1 MAILAVNSKEPSHF
15 WAESEKIMSVT
26 KIGDDIH
33 FSCPFH
39 VTTNQIEDELVALNL
54 ETSFYYGVD
63 GIGTQIWRLLIDENM
78 TLAQACAKL
87 VEEYDV
93 DTETCQREV
102 RAFIEQLIDA
112 NLLETVAA

>member
-1 MAILAVNSKEPSHF
+1 MEN
-15 WAESEKIMSVT
+15 VT
-26 KIGDDIH
+26 QISDDTH

-78 TLAQACAKL
+78 TIAEACVKL
-87 VEEYDV
+87 LEEYDV
-93 DTETCQREV
+93 DAETCRREV
-102 RAFIEQLIDA
+102 RAFVEQLVDA
-112 NLLETVAA
+112 KLLETVAA

>member
-1 MAILAVNSKEPSHF
+1 
-15 WAESEKIMSVT
+15 MSVT
-26 KIGDDIH
+26 QIADDSH

-78 TLAQACAKL
+78 TLAEACAKL
-87 VEEYDV
+87 LEEYDV
-93 DTETCQREV
+93 DEQTCRREV
-102 RAFIEQLIDA
+102 RAFVEQLIDA
-112 NLLETVAA
+112 KLLETVAA

>member
-1 MAILAVNSKEPSHF
+1 MNS
-15 WAESEKIMSVT
+15 MSSQLS
-26 KIGDDIH
+26 DDAH
-33 FSCPFH
+33 FSRPFH

-78 TLAQACAKL
+78 TIAGACGKL

-93 DTETCQREV
+93 DAETCRREV
-102 RAFIEQLIDA
+102 CAFVEQLINA
-112 NLLETVAA
+112 SLLETVPA

>member
-1 MAILAVNSKEPSHF
+1 M
-15 WAESEKIMSVT
+15 T
-26 KIGDDIH
+26 KISDDTH

-78 TLAQACAKL
+78 TITEACVKL
-87 VEEYDV
+87 LEEYDV
-93 DTETCQREV
+93 DADTCQREV
-102 RAFIEQLIDA
+102 RAFVEQLIDA
-112 NLLETVAA
+112 KLLETVAA

>member
-1 MAILAVNSKEPSHF
+1 MD
-15 WAESEKIMSVT
+15 VT
-26 KIGDDIH
+26 QLSDDAH

-78 TLAQACAKL
+78 TISAACAKL
-87 VEEYDV
+87 LDEYDV
-93 DTETCQREV
+93 DAETCQREV
-102 RAFIEQLIDA
+102 RAFVGQLIDA
-112 NLLETVAA
+112 KLMEMVAA

>member
-1 MAILAVNSKEPSHF
+1 
-15 WAESEKIMSVT
+15 MSVT
-26 KIGDDIH
+26 QIAEDSH

-78 TLAQACAKL
+78 TIAEACAKL
-87 VEEYDV
+87 LEEYDV
-93 DTETCQREV
+93 DAETCRREV
-102 RAFIEQLIDA
+102 RAFVEQLIDA
-112 NLLETVAA
+112 KLLEPVAA